1 MADKTAAIRKTE
13 DENLK
18 QGRKKNRDLSQFRQ
32 ALERLQEQ
40 VREVEVCKRSYCQ
53 STTSGVGSGPPLE
66 QQADTVACA
75 HADHETLENETE
87 TWGMIEGKVAHML
100 RSTLDLSD
108 RLASKATSDPTL
120 ERLLAEHPDPFD
132 SYRPETEE
140 PRDMFSVLPPLMQF
154 GLSKPG
160 SRKGSVA
167 DHDGGGE
174 AAGRATPTK
183 DGDAYSRGSRNSAG
197 ARSRGKGEDSS
208 ATATPRQAARKAVSV
223 GDVLGLNPPV
233 PPPLDHSQ
241 SAPAPAALT
250 HSSLNH
256 HRPAQF
262 TSASTA
268 FITSP
273 PAASTRSLSPVAP
286 SPPDL
291 AAAPP
296 ESPSPIRVLTTAA
309 ADPEDKWR
317 GVASPTRSSRGRGE
331 GGRRGLTR
339 VSEQEPELDPYAGD
353 WGAPQGYGVQG
364 SMSPAMLGNAGF
376 DSGSDDEVG
385 AGRG

>member
-1 MADKTAAIRKTE
+1 
-13 DENLK
+13 
-18 QGRKKNRDLSQFRQ
+18 
-32 ALERLQEQ
+32 
-40 VREVEVCKRSYCQ
+40 
-53 STTSGVGSGPPLE
+53 
-66 QQADTVACA
+66 
-75 HADHETLENETE
+75 
-87 TWGMIEGKVAHML
+87 MIEGKVAHML

-140 PRDMFSVLPPLMQF
+140 PRDLFSVLPPLMQF
-154 GLSKPG
+154 GLAKPGGGG
-160 SRKGSVA
+160 SRKGSVI
-167 DHDGGGE
+167 DHEGAGAGSHAGSGGGQS
-174 AAGRATPTK
+174 GVTPTR

-197 ARSRGKGEDSS
+197 AKSRGKGEDSS
-208 ATATPRQAARKAVSV
+208 ATATPRQPARKAVSV

-241 SAPAPAALT
+241 SAPDPTALAY
-250 HSSLNH
+250 HGQDH
-256 HRPAQF
+256 HRPVILP
-262 TSASTA
+262 SASA
-268 FITSP
+268 GFITSP

-291 AAAPP
+291 AVAPA

-317 GVASPTRSSRGRGE
+317 GVASPTRSARSRRDGA
-331 GGRRGLTR
+331 RRGLAR

-364 SMSPAMLGNAGF
+364 NMSPALLGNAGF
-376 DSGSDDEVG
+376 DSGSDEEGVG
-385 AGRG
+385 RRG